1 MPTTDATIKLDK
13 LDGHYQCNE
22 YGTRRFTST
31 LFPTHLITY
40 IEPMGKMSASH
51 VTPTDHLYVYRNV
64 WEGEDTE
71 YVLAPA
77 DGWIVSISSNEE
89 RIARWDSSITVPDHR
104 IVIMHTCS
112 FFTIFIHLGELAP
125 DVMAHTGEIS
135 PDSKWYSIRST
146 PVPVK
151 AGEPIAKMGLTGFDW
166 SVHDTDTILDFVIP
180 DHYEGENWKIHTVDP
195 FQFFEEPLKS
205 DLLSKV
211 VREIEPRAGKI
222 DYDIEGTIAGNWFQD
237 GTVGYRVLEGGGGKY
252 WEKHLTIA
260 YDWIDPTK
268 VRISIGLDTG
278 INDEQDC
285 NVCFGNYAVRGN
297 GPDPATIGTES
308 GLIKYELMSRTGLNN
323 VEIGNTSLGTFLV
336 QHLGNRTIRIEV
348 IAGKLPDEVI
358 GFSDA
363 SLIYRR

>member
-1 MPTTDATIKLDK
+1 
-13 LDGHYQCNE
+13 
-22 YGTRRFTST
+22 
-31 LFPTHLITY
+31 
-40 IEPMGKMSASH
+40 MSASH